1 MRLPTGIRI
10 INNTNF
16 LNFKDQNCSFEIL
29 ETKSDH
35 LINFKGQPCILAYKN
50 LYVYFL

>member
-1 MRLPTGIRI
+1 MRLTTGIRI
-10 INNTNF
+10 INSTNF
-16 LNFKDQNCSFEIL
+16 LNFKDQNCSFKIL

-35 LINFKGQPCILAYKN
+35 LINFKRILNYKN